1 MQADRQPM
9 QSTHHMRCPLCHAPL
24 DYRTGNGAI
33 GITDRTDTHIFCAA
47 CGFSAPFV
55 SRQHAQ
61 PSQQSQSAQYTA
73 QTRRPT
79 PVRQQSPVSVW
90 VDSTI
95 SAYPQEKQPFP
106 TMQGSDEPATPVPPR
121 ASAPRARAVKVRPRY
136 PYTRIQPLEDDDLSR
151 LPTMPPPTTWE
162 YESHEY
168 TAESSLSSLSLIV
181 DTPTRPHIEGP
192 DAANKQDAPTVQP
205 IPYVPETPPHGM
217 PRIEEMDTRPLARST
232 TLYEPPL
239 RTQAIDEIATHPQ
252 QPGLVDSAKRNDAE
266 LPSAASLF
274 LSSTGIAEMPAE
286 SLATPTRSL
295 IPAPSA
301 FATGIIASQYSQP
314 TVAEPTEPTPWTAGA
329 AAGSSYAQRLVA
341 RDNERRHLA
350 SFNVFDR
357 LRWWLL
363 HPGRFEL
370 LLWLSGT
377 LLLVIVTCIFVLV
390 TVFSLQ
396 SGASRSSITQ
406 TQASS
411 GSYRTGD
418 SSTTLV
424 LSTATS
430 TVQQGQPLRL
440 YGQGFSANAHIA
452 LSYDTNLLF
461 LDKHGQPVIARADGH
476 GTFAVTLSS
485 PPWGTGK
492 HSITARDTL
501 TGHFVTT
508 TITIVVAASPTT
520 TTPTPAVTVT
530 QSTSAGGGTTP
541 PGPVNQTPVSSSPTV
556 GISPTATPKL
566 PTPTPTSGIT
576 PTATIGTTPTVGT
589 TTTPHTT
596 GTVTSSPLGS
606 QSVLTSGP
614 AMAGGPWLWIMIAGY
629 AAAMFLLGCAGLLR
643 KSEGR

>member
-1 MQADRQPM
+1 M
-9 QSTHHMRCPLCHAPL
+9 QSTHHMHCPLCHAPL
-24 DYRTGNGAI
+24 DYRTGKGAI

-55 SRQHAQ
+55 PRQHAQ
-61 PSQQSQSAQYTA
+61 PFQQPQPSQPTGTG

-79 PVRQQSPVSVW
+79 PVQQQSPVSVW

-95 SAYPQEKQPFP
+95 AAYPQEKPPLPVPQVPQVP
-106 TMQGSDEPATPVPPR
+106 DEPTNPVPPR

-136 PYTRIQPLEDDDLSR
+136 HYTRIQPLEDDDLSR

-181 DTPTRPHIEGP
+181 DTPTRPRIEGP
-192 DAANKQDAPTVQP
+192 DAPTVQP
-205 IPYVPETPPHGM
+205 MPYVPETPPHGM
-217 PRIEEMDTRPLARST
+217 PRIEEMDTRPIARST
-232 TLYEPPL
+232 TFDEPSPL
-239 RTQAIDEIATHPQ
+239 QAQAIDEIATHPQ
-252 QPGLVDSAKRNDAE
+252 QLSPANFARSDDER

-274 LSSTGIAEMPAE
+274 LGLTGIPEIPAE
-286 SLATPTRSL
+286 SLAAPTRSL
-295 IPAPSA
+295 IPASSV
-301 FATGIIASQYSQP
+301 FATGISASHHNQP
-314 TVAEPTEPTPWTAGA
+314 TVAEPAPWTAGA

-341 RDNERRHLA
+341 RDHERRHLA

-377 LLLVIVTCIFVLV
+377 LLLMTVTCIFVLM

-396 SGASRSSITQ
+396 VGASHSSSAQ
-406 TQASS
+406 TPASS
-411 GSYRTGD
+411 GGQSAIG
-418 SSTTLV
+418 SSVALV
-424 LSTATS
+424 LSTSTS
-430 TVQQGQPLRL
+430 VVPQGHPLRL
-440 YGQGFSANAHIA
+440 YGQGFSANARIE

-461 LDKHGQPVIARADGH
+461 LDQHGQPIMARADRYGAF
-476 GTFAVTLSS
+476 TATLAS

-492 HSITARDTL
+492 HSITARDTR

-508 TITIVVAASPTT
+508 TITVVVAASPTVT
-520 TTPTPAVTVT
+520 APTPAATVT
-530 QSTSAGGGTTP
+530 QSTGATGGTTP
-541 PGPVNQTPVSSSPTV
+541 PGPVNQTPVSSPPTV
-556 GISPTATPKL
+556 GISPTATPKP

-576 PTATIGTTPTVGT
+576 PTATTGTTPTVGT
-589 TTTPHTT
+589 TTTPNTN
-596 GTVTSSPLGS
+596 GTVTNSSSLGS

-629 AAAMFLLGCAGLLR
+629 AAAMLLLGCAGLLR
-643 KSEGR
+643 KNVGR